1 MEQKV
6 AVVVNGNKMRRRRAI
21 DLPSLSATA
30 TRSDPEM
37 KGMRS
42 RSVYSDEMNDAAAR
56 RCHVEE
62 AATPRPLSLS
72 DA

>member
-1 MEQKV
+1 
-6 AVVVNGNKMRRRRAI
+6 
-21 DLPSLSATA
+21 
-30 TRSDPEM
+30 M

-62 AATPRPLSLS
+62 AATPRPLSSAMPGFSTPLTLLVVLLY
-72 DA
+72 AGVAAR